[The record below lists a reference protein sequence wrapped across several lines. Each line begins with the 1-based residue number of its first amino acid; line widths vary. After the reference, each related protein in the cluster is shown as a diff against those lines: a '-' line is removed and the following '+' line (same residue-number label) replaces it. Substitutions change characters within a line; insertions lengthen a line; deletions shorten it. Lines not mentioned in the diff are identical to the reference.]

1 MKWPVNQNLRPLFN
15 RFQLA
20 VRKSFF
26 LSKYSGIYETNALF
40 FLFCNYPLKC
50 NFWYIFFH
58 FVQLEILFFPWT
70 KTQQQEIKTSIKDTS
85 KNPKLK
91 SIFFLKKKNNFW
103 ASEFSLPSTNGA
115 WYKKKLCIKKHSCLF
130 VCFFT
135 FLYFYFLYF
144 VKKL

>member
-91 SIFFLKKKNNFW
+91 SIFFLKKKIIFERQNFPYPPQMV
-103 ASEFSLPSTNGA
+103 LDI
-115 WYKKKLCIKKHSCLF
+115 KKIVHKKHSCLF